1 MVQSFPWR
9 PHKST
14 RIEVAVSD
22 TVSTKSPQL
31 LQVAEAQAIV
41 RQQVRPLP
49 PEPMAL
55 TSAALGHVLAADVLS
70 DLDMPPYHKSMMDGY
85 AVRCGDLAGGKGT
98 LQVIEEITAGQV
110 PRHTLEAGQASRIMT
125 GAPIPPGCDA
135 VVMIER
141 TRLGED
147 DRVEIEDHPPKPGQ
161 NILPRGAE
169 MQRGD
174 KILPAGTVLRPQ
186 EFGVLATVGRTTV
199 SVHPSPRVAILST
212 GDELVE
218 PADRPEGGQI
228 RNSNGAMLVALAS
241 RAGGTPRY
249 LGIARDDPACLRPM
263 VCDGLKANVL
273 LLSGGVSAGKL
284 DLVPGVLRAAGVV
297 AHFHKVEM
305 KPGKPV
311 FFGTCTRSGAAQPT
325 LVFGLP
331 GNPVSVLV
339 CFELFVR
346 PALRRLR
353 GHADPG
359 PHFISAVL
367 SEDFAYR
374 TDRPTYHPAH
384 LERTATGW
392 KVRAVPWIGSAD
404 LRALTQANALV
415 LFSVGDQRYR
425 AGQVLEVLSLE

>member
-1 MVQSFPWR
+1 MSA
-9 PHKST
+9 KN
-14 RIEVAVSD
+14 
-22 TVSTKSPQL
+22 PQM
-31 LQVAEAQAIV
+31 LQVADAQAIV
-41 RQQVRPLP
+41 RQYVQPLP

-55 TSAALGHVLAADVLS
+55 TSAALGHVLAAEVVS
-70 DLDMPPYHKSMMDGY
+70 DLDMPPYNKSMMDGY
-85 AVRCGDLAGGKGT
+85 AVRCADLATGKGK

-110 PRHTLEAGQASRIMT
+110 PRLTVGDGQASRIMT

-135 VVMIER
+135 VVVVER
-141 TRLGED
+141 TRLVED
-147 DRVEIEDHPPKPGQ
+147 GCVEIEDRPPKPGQ
-161 NILPRGAE
+161 NILPRGVE
-169 MQRGD
+169 MRCGD
-174 KILPAGTVLRPQ
+174 TIVSAGTVLRPQ
-186 EFGVLATVGRTTV
+186 EFGVLSTVGRTTV
-199 SVHPSPRVAILST
+199 FVHPSPRVAILST

-218 PADRPEGGQI
+218 PAERPEGGQI

-263 VCDGLKANVL
+263 VCDGLKSHVL

-284 DLVPGVLRAAGVV
+284 DLVPGVLREAGVV
-297 AHFHKVEM
+297 AQFHKVEM

-311 FFGTCTRSGAAQPT
+311 FFGTCSRAGGGKPT

-367 SEDFAYR
+367 GEDFVYR

-384 LERTATGW
+384 LELTATGW
-392 KVRAVPWIGSAD
+392 RVRVLPWIGSAD
-404 LRALTQANALV
+404 LRALTQANALI
-415 LFSVGDQRYR
+415 LLPSGDHRHR
-425 AGQVLEVLSLE
+425 AGQTFEVLSLE

>member
-1 MVQSFPWR
+1 MSETA
-9 PHKST
+9 S
-14 RIEVAVSD
+14 A
-22 TVSTKSPQL
+22 KSPQI
-31 LQVAEAQAIV
+31 LQVADAQAIV
-41 RQQVRPLP
+41 RRHVHPLP

-55 TSAALGHVLAADVLS
+55 TSTALGHVLAADVLS
-70 DLDMPPYHKSMMDGY
+70 DLDMPPYDKSMMDGY
-85 AVRCGDLAGGKGT
+85 AVRCADLPGGKGT

-110 PRHTLEAGQASRIMT
+110 PRQTVAAGQASRIMT
-125 GAPIPPGCDA
+125 GAPIPPGSDA
-135 VVMIER
+135 VIVVER
-141 TRLGED
+141 TRCGD
-147 DRVEIEDHPPKPGQ
+147 DSHVEINDRPPYPGQ
-161 NILPRGAE
+161 NILPRAAE
-169 MQRGD
+169 MRRGD
-174 KILPAGTVLRPQ
+174 KVLPAGTLLRPQ

-218 PADRPEGGQI
+218 PAERPEGGQI
-228 RNSNGAMLVALAS
+228 RNSNGAMLVALVC

-249 LGIARDDPACLRPM
+249 LGIARDDAACLRPM
-263 VCDGLKANVL
+263 VCDGLKAHVL

-284 DLVPGVLRAAGVV
+284 DLVPGVLREAGVS

-311 FFGTCTRSGAAQPT
+311 FFGTAPRLGGGEPT

-346 PALRRLR
+346 PVLRRLR
-353 GHADPG
+353 GHADAG
-359 PHFISAVL
+359 PHFVWAVL

-374 TDRPTYHPAH
+374 TDRPTYHPAR
-384 LERTATGW
+384 LEWSASGW

-415 LFSVGDQRYR
+415 LFPPGDQRYR
-425 AGQVLEVLSLE
+425 AGQSFEVLSLD